1 MISLF
6 RPLKST
12 LNISG
17 QEFKIKTD
25 FRIWLALIFGEYS
38 PIDIFEDKIPAD
50 IKEASKAMT
59 DFINGS
65 SENKGEAESERSIDF
80 IVDADFIY
88 GAFLQAYK
96 IDLNAIAYLHYHQFI
111 ALLKAIPESTT
122 LSQIIG
128 YRLYNGDDKELL
140 KLKDKWRLPRILS
153 EEEERLK
160 AEFEEVWG

>member
-6 RPLKST
+6 SPLKTT

-17 QEFKIKTD
+17 KEFSIKTD
-25 FRIWLALIFGEYS
+25 FRIWLGLMYGEVS
-38 PIDIFEDKIPAD
+38 TLDIFEDKIPANTE
-50 IKEASKAMT
+50 EAVKAMT
-59 DFINGS
+59 DFINGN
-65 SENKGEAESERSIDF
+65 SEDKGESESERSIDF
-80 IVDADFIY
+80 IIDADFIY
-88 GAFLQAYK
+88 GAFLQAYN
-96 IDLNAIAYLHYHQFI
+96 IDLASITYLHYHQFI